1 MVAAFIVIASEARQS
16 PRRAV
21 EQENQSHG
29 RVRRRGR
36 LHRGSEKMPEVTE
49 KSRIEQENQSHGRA
63 CRRVRFFE
71 QEYDGAG
78 ST

>member
-1 MVAAFIVIASEARQS
+1 MIKAAGKLTFPCGFCNVKGE
-16 PRRAV
+16 
-21 EQENQSHG
+21 
-29 RVRRRGR
+29 GR
-36 LHRGSEKMPEVTE
+36 LHRGSEEMPEVTE

>member
-1 MVAAFIVIASEARQS
+1 
-16 PRRAV
+16 
-21 EQENQSHG
+21 
-29 RVRRRGR
+29 
-36 LHRGSEKMPEVTE
+36 MPEVTE

-71 QEYDGAG
+71 QEYEGAG

>member
-1 MVAAFIVIASEARQS
+1 MEKWI
-16 PRRAV
+16 
-21 EQENQSHG
+21 EQENRSDR
-29 RVRRRGR
+29 RVRRGLR
-36 LHRGSEKMPEVTE
+36 LHRGSEKMPELTE

>member
-1 MVAAFIVIASEARQS
+1 
-16 PRRAV
+16 
-21 EQENQSHG
+21 
-29 RVRRRGR
+29 
-36 LHRGSEKMPEVTE
+36 MPEVTE

-78 ST
+78 CAMDGMASGLH